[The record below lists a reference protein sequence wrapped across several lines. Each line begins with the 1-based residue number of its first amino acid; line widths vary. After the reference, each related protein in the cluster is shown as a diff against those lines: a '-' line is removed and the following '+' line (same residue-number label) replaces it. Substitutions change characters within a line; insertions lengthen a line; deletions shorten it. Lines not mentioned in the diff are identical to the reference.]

1 MEFVNYGS
9 WVLWVV
15 GFGGSCNGGFWSMVW
30 WIVVVSWFGVVV
42 SYDSG
47 VKFVRSLLCM
57 VMSLDWELPTQT
69 KRIKLCNVTMNEE
82 SQYL

>member
-1 MEFVNYGS
+1 M
-9 WVLWVV
+9 
-15 GFGGSCNGGFWSMVW
+15 
-30 WIVVVSWFGVVV
+30 VSWFGVVV
-42 SYDSG
+42 SCDSG

-57 VMSLDWELPTQT
+57 VMSLDWESPTQT

>member
-1 MEFVNYGS
+1 M
-9 WVLWVV
+9 
-15 GFGGSCNGGFWSMVW
+15 GFGGSRDDGFWSMVW

-42 SYDSG
+42 SCDSE

-57 VMSLDWELPTQT
+57 VMSLDWESLTQT